1 MSIIKKIIDRMPL
14 QDYNNVKY
22 TINFISSWLY
32 ELNIIEQKT
41 PRKYKNLNN
50 NEYKDLY
57 NNIENYIYK
66 TNFSFTTYET
76 NKKIV
81 IICFIKVIYNISL
94 ACAKTLYN
102 NYKLSS
108 NASLI
113 DMIDADKELY
123 TL

>member
-1 MSIIKKIIDRMPL
+1 MSIIKRIIDRIPL

-22 TINFISSWLY
+22 TINLISSWLY
-32 ELNIIEQKT
+32 ELNIIELGK
-41 PRKYKNLNN
+41 PRKYKNLSN

-57 NNIENYIYK
+57 NKIELYIYK

-81 IICFIKVIYNISL
+81 IICFITEIYNISL
-94 ACAKTLYN
+94 ACAKTIYS

-113 DMIDADKELY
+113 DMIDADRELY